1 MAHLHTRSIKLEQIP
16 SDSFLVCQELRATWT
31 TETGAT
37 SQDLSTLP
45 EDFTSL
51 AGQVVEEGLVLPRG
65 MVAWD
70 WEDWII

>member
-1 MAHLHTRSIKLEQIP
+1 
-16 SDSFLVCQELRATWT
+16 VCQELRATWT

-65 MVAWD
+65 MAAWD
-70 WEDWII
+70 WED